1 MISAF
6 TSEKKTGEW
15 TEVIRS
21 ILMFQRTLDTS
32 IIFGLRTP
40 KRKDPIK
47 DL

>member
-1 MISAF
+1 MMSVL

-21 ILMFQRTLDTS
+21 IFMFQRTLDTR

-40 KRKDPIK
+40 KRKAPIK
-47 DL
+47 HP